1 MSSKRSTVSGLVAVA
16 LAAASV
22 ARIGQAGDLARRDPA
37 KRILKECA
45 VRAGL
50 CAHLGCGDGRLTAE
64 LARPGNFFVHAI
76 DSDRAMVDKA
86 RAFLTTQKLLGKA
99 SIEKAAFHP
108 LPYADNLINVIV
120 IDDPDRLRK
129 AGLSLD
135 EVKRV
140 LAPNGVAILGIAN
153 PRIIRKPRPKE
164 MDEWTHPR
172 HGPDGNP
179 VSLDTLAGPSPQL
192 RWLAGPL
199 WGHHRGP
206 GGAVSANGRLIYIL
220 REAPLGTAI
229 EPRFFLIA
237 RDAYNGMLLWKR
249 AILAVKV
256 RYGHSAAVPAGSL
269 VASGDRVFVVLK
281 PRGPLAALDAATGKI
296 VQTYKDVPCPACV
309 LHHDGTLV
317 LARRTDLHVIDAATG
332 KLLWKRTGTL
342 SRARNVWTVSP
353 AVVGGDNVF
362 FLQQAGRKGPVALV
376 GAALRTGTEQWRKN
390 IRSLLPAKTG
400 SPALVSYYRG
410 LVLLRDAAG
419 VHAVSAKDGA
429 LRWSAAGASGYVFGL
444 RGLVWV
450 QSKGAPKGA
459 KYGWIGLDP
468 ATGEQKAQVGVP
480 KSLPKHI
487 RGKRIL
493 DGQCNFPAATEHY
506 IVTTTRMSLVD
517 TQTGEFHNTMITRA
531 PCKFLLALPANG
543 LLYAF
548 PKDCGCYPCLR
559 GMLAYSPAPKDA
571 AEPSN
576 TPPLERGPAYG
587 LDNLQPPGDP
597 QSDDWPSYRHDATR
611 SSSTPGSVAG
621 RLGAAWSADVGG
633 KLSAPVVA
641 GGKAFVAS
649 VERHQVHAVDAK
661 TGRPVW
667 TFTAGGR
674 VDSPPTIHRGLCLFG
689 CRDGWVYCLRA
700 SDGRLVWRLR
710 AAPAER
716 RIAAFGQLESAWPV
730 FGSVLVHGGAAYF
743 SAGHHANAEGGIQV
757 YGVEPATGKAL
768 WRNAPTYEIVND
780 VLQITPKGNV
790 YLGYYKIAFH
800 PKTGRRVRDQTRL
813 RTSYAGFL
821 NDEITRVLPVFDAQR
836 TVAVHRAKLNKYR
849 KRRANVPGQGFDVV
863 LSVRRDGKSAP
874 VWSREALPVRI
885 NAVVLTKDVLFV
897 AGPTDALFN
906 PKAKNPWAVID
917 GELGGAVLALS
928 AADGKT
934 LGELDLDAPPVFDGL
949 AAAGGR
955 LYVST
960 TDGKLLCFGKKR
972 GTL

>member
-1 MSSKRSTVSGLVAVA
+1 LRRLGLSLLLLLPAA
-16 LAAASV
+16 REAAA
-22 ARIGQAGDLARRDPA
+22 ADHAALARRLVEA
-37 KRILKECA
+37 TGVKTGVC
-45 VRAGL
+45 V
-50 CAHLGCGDGRLTAE
+50 HLGCGDGRLTAA
-64 LARPGNFFVHAI
+64 LARQGSFFVHAI
-76 DSDRAMVDKA
+76 ETDRAMADKA
-86 RAFLTTQKLLGKA
+86 RALLAAQGLLGKA
-99 SIEKAAFHP
+99 SVEKAAFHP
-108 LPYADNLINVIV
+108 LPYADDLINLIV
-120 IDDPDRLRK
+120 IDDLGRLQG

-140 LAPNGVAILGIAN
+140 LVPNGAAILGTKN

-179 VSLDTLAGPSPQL
+179 VSMDTLAGPSPQL

-206 GGAVSANGRLIYIL
+206 AGAVTASGRLIYIL
-220 REAPLGTAI
+220 REAPLGTSI
-229 EPRFFLIA
+229 VPRFFLTA

-249 AILAVKV
+249 AVPAVKV
-256 RYGHSAAVPAGSL
+256 QYGYSAAMPAGSL
-269 VASGDRVFVVLK
+269 VAWGDRVYAVLK
-281 PRGPLAALDAATGKI
+281 SKDPLAALGAATGETVK
-296 VQTYKDVPCPACV
+296 TYKDVPSPTSV
-309 LHHDGTLV
+309 LYHDGMLV
-317 LARRTDLHVIDAATG
+317 LARRTDLHVVDAASG

-342 SRARNVWTVSP
+342 SRARNVWTASP

-362 FLQQAGRKGPVALV
+362 FLQQPGRKGPVALV
-376 GAALRTGTEQWRKN
+376 GTGLKTGKERWRKN
-390 IRSLLPAKTG
+390 IRSLLPTKTG
-400 SPALVSYYRG
+400 VPALVSYYSG
-410 LVLLRDAAG
+410 LILLRDAAG

-429 LRWSAAGASGYVFGL
+429 LRWSRPGASGYVFGL

-450 QSKGAPKGA
+450 QSKGIPKEA
-459 KYGWIGLDP
+459 RYGWIGLDP

-493 DGQCNFPAATEHY
+493 DGQCNFEAATERY

-517 TQTGEFHNTMITRA
+517 TETGEFHNTMITRA

-543 LLYAF
+543 LLYTF

-559 GMLAYSPAPKDA
+559 GTLAYSPAPNEAAKPGDA
-571 AEPSN
+571 
-576 TPPLERGPAYG
+576 PPLEKGPAYG

-597 QSDDWPSYRHDATR
+597 QSDDWPSYRHDAER
-611 SSSTPGSVAG
+611 SSSTPGVVPAPPG
-621 RLGAAWSADVGG
+621 GIWSADVGG
-633 KLSAPVVA
+633 KLTAPVVA
-641 GGKAFVAS
+641 GGKVFVAS

-661 TGRPVW
+661 TGRPAW
-667 TFTAGGR
+667 RFIAGGR
-674 VDSPPTIHRGLCLFG
+674 VDSPPTIYRGLCLFG

-730 FGSVLVHGGAAYF
+730 FGSVLVRDGVAYF

-757 YGVEPATGKAL
+757 YGVEPATGKVL
-768 WRNAPTYEIVND
+768 WRNAPADEIVNNI
-780 VLQITPKGNV
+780 LQVTPKGNV
-790 YLGYYKIAFH
+790 YLGYYKVAFD
-800 PKTGRRVRDQTRL
+800 PKTGRRVRDRARL

-821 NDEITRVLPVFDAQR
+821 NDEITRVVPVFDAQR

-849 KRRANVPGQGFDVV
+849 KRGPNVPGKGYDVV
-863 LSVRRDGKSAP
+863 LSVTRDGKPAP

-885 NAVVLTKDVLFV
+885 NSVVLTRDVVFV
-897 AGPTDALFN
+897 AGPADAPFN
-906 PKAKNPWAVID
+906 PKAKNPWAMID
-917 GELGGAVLALS
+917 GELGGVVLALS
-928 AADGKT
+928 AANGKQ
-934 LGELDLDAPPVFDGL
+934 LGELDLAAPPVLDGM

-955 LYVST
+955 LYLAT
-960 TDGKLLCFGKKR
+960 RDGTLHCFGKEKV
-972 GTL
+972 GQ